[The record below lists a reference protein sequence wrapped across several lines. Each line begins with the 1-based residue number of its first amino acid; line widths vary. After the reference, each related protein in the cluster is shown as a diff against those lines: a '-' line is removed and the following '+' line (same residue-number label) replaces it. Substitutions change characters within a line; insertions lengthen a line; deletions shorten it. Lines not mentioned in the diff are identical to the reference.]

1 MSSLALSFNNVT
13 LNPVPQND
21 GQIWITSAEL
31 AKALGYSEVD
41 SVTKI
46 FNRHKDEFTDRMT
59 LTVKMTVKGFGNG
72 NSEKEVRIFSLRGCH
87 LIAML
92 AKTAVAKL
100 FRIWVLDILDKE
112 IALLEPKRITLTVE
126 QQKAL
131 ADTVRS
137 RCKTN
142 GEHYQTVWHNLKQ
155 HFGVERYTDILS
167 ADFPK
172 AIQFVKTVELPPM
185 IENQPQ
191 QHLLPKET
199 VSKAIDYISAISR
212 LVVELGGTL
221 PKIDLDSDQLAIAY
235 AQRLLMGR
243 RMTVS
248 FDEAGQPNLRLIPQQ
263 SWIVTNENIANIVSD
278 PCGIDKALLP
288 NIIVSATNRL
298 YPTK

>member
-1 MSSLALSFNNVT
+1 MSSLSVFNFKENQVRIV
-13 LNPVPQND
+13 LDEQGNPMFV
-21 GQIWITSAEL
+21 
-31 AKALGYSEVD
+31 AKDVAIALGYADPTNAIKQHCRGVVKRHPIKDNLNRTQNVRVIYEPDVYALVFGSKLESAITFQNWVFEEVLP
-41 SVTKI
+41 TI
-46 FNRHKDEFTDRMT
+46 R
-59 LTVKMTVKGFGNG
+59 
-72 NSEKEVRIFSLRGCH
+72 
-87 LIAML
+87 
-92 AKTAVAKL
+92 KTG
-100 FRIWVLDILDKE
+100 E
-112 IALLEPKRITLTVE
+112 YRITLTVE

-167 ADFPK
+167 ADFPR

-185 IENQPQ
+185 IENHPQ

-221 PKIDLDSDQLAIAY
+221 PKIDLDSEQLALAY